1 MGYWRSTTSGACAD
15 VVHRTGA
22 KAAMEIDKF
31 LGGDGVMIEEVRR
44 DSQITAIPV
53 EMPDEIEVRERGKQA
68 MLAYAKRKESFSETE
83 LGFKK
88 KVAIDEASRCLHC
101 DYGKY
106 AS

>member
-1 MGYWRSTTSGACAD
+1 
-15 VVHRTGA
+15 
-22 KAAMEIDKF
+22 
-31 LGGDGVMIEEVRR
+31 MIERIRR
-44 DSQITAIPV
+44 DAKISSIEV
-53 EMPDEIEVRERGKQA
+53 EMKDEIEVRERGKQD

-88 KVAIDEASRCLHC
+88 KVAVDEASRCLHC

>member
-1 MGYWRSTTSGACAD
+1 VWAM
-15 VVHRTGA
+15 RTGA

-31 LGGDGVMIEEVRR
+31 LGGDGVMIEKVRR
-44 DSQITAIPV
+44 DSRITSIPV
-53 EMPDEIEVRERGKQA
+53 EMPDEVQVQERGKQA
-68 MLAYAKRKESFSETE
+68 MLAYTRRQGSFSETE

-106 AS
+106 GS